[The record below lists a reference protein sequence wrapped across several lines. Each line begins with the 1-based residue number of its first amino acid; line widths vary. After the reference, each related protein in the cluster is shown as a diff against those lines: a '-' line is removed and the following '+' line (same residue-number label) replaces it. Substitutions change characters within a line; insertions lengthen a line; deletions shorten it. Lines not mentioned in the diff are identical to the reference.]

1 MKKSHLCTVQYVLR
15 DPNILLL
22 TSRGLRPACKVQE
35 LVLTLNLSQEQRNAM
50 RLCEVRLQKG
60 PCGCGFKQIYQ
71 FLSSYFLQHLA
82 RNSVS
87 LRSSRSM
94 SHAVAGSSSEFIKG
108 NNRKKMAKYCTKM
121 RIFREAKKRFLR
133 VQTVGIFSSID
144 LFIPT
149 TNLGRANITEHT

>member
-1 MKKSHLCTVQYVLR
+1 
-15 DPNILLL
+15 
-22 TSRGLRPACKVQE
+22 
-35 LVLTLNLSQEQRNAM
+35 M

-60 PCGCGFKQIYQ
+60 PRGCGFKQIYQ

-108 NNRKKMAKYCTKM
+108 NNRKKMAKYKNAD
-121 RIFREAKKRFLR
+121 FREAKKRFLR

-149 TNLGRANITEHT
+149 TNLGRAKITEHT